1 MISNSF
7 NALIIKN
14 KIGTLTILI
23 VSSLFSIA
31 LLAFRIVYT
40 SSTSYS
46 FFVWNLFL
54 AWIPYGIS
62 LLLFLNEEQIKRNI
76 SVLPITFVWLLFFP
90 NAPYILTDLFHLKQP
105 HNIPFWYDL
114 VLFISF
120 VSNGLIL
127 GFLSLSDIQSFIEK
141 KFSKVKGWIFSI
153 IALLSGIFG
162 IYIGRYLR
170 WNNWD
175 VISNPFALSRDL
187 IVRLLNPIA
196 HPRTYGVTILFFI
209 LLTLIYLTFKI
220 ITKDS
225 SSKKKDREVAF

>member
-7 NALIIKN
+7 SALIINN

-23 VSSLFSIA
+23 ASSLFSIA
-31 LLAFRIVYT
+31 LLAFRIIYT

-76 SVLPITFVWLLFFP
+76 SILPIIFIWLLFFP
-90 NAPYILTDLFHLKQP
+90 NAPYILTDLLHLKQL
-105 HNIPFWYDL
+105 HNVPFWYDL

-127 GFLSLSDIQSFIEK
+127 GFLSLSDIQSFVEK
-141 KFSKVKGWIFSI
+141 KFSKVTGWVFTIV
-153 IALLSGIFG
+153 ALLLGSFG

-170 WNNWD
+170 WNSWD
-175 VISNPFALSRDL
+175 IISNPFALSRDL
-187 IVRLLNPIA
+187 IVRLINPIA
-196 HPRTYGVTILFFI
+196 HPETYGVTILFFI

-225 SSKKKDREVAF
+225 SSKKKDREIAF